1 MRDVTSTAP
10 TTALAPRK
18 TARWNKPSPWVV
30 ALAIVVCVAFTLP
43 VLWLLAGS
51 LRPANEIFSS
61 LSPLSWRILIPS
73 EVSLDNY
80 TAMLFG
86 PFGRALIN
94 SLVVCLLSV
103 AFGTVLCALAA
114 YALSVLRFRGRGI
127 VFAVIVVGFMIPF
140 EAIAIPLSQL
150 FTGWGLSNTII
161 GLVLPGIGNGL
172 AVFNLRQH
180 FLSIPPSYREAAM
193 IDGASEPRIFV
204 SIYWPLGGGAL
215 VNSALLIFLGQWG
228 SFLWPLLVV
237 SDRNLQLAPVAL
249 SQAFGEHT
257 ANFGQHFAG
266 AVILSLIPAVL
277 MFIMQRSFGGLSI
290 ASGEK

>member
-1 MRDVTSTAP
+1 MADATATRAP
-10 TTALAPRK
+10 RARRHRGSARWNRSSPWSTALA
-18 TARWNKPSPWVV
+18 V
-30 ALAIVVCVAFTLP
+30 LVCAVFILP
-43 VLWLLAGS
+43 VLWLFIGS

-61 LSPLSWRILIPS
+61 LSPLSWDILVPS
-73 EVSLDNY
+73 QVSLDNY

-86 PFGRALIN
+86 PFGRALVN

-103 AFGTVLCALAA
+103 AIGTVLCALAA
-114 YALSVLRFRGRGI
+114 YAVSVLRFPGRGL
-127 VFAVIVVGFMIPF
+127 VFAVIVIGFMIPF

-150 FTGWGLSNTII
+150 FTGWGLTNTIV

-180 FLSIPPSYREAAM
+180 FLSIPRSYREAAM
-193 IDGASEPRIFV
+193 IDGASEPRVFG

-237 SDRNLQLAPVAL
+237 SDSDLQVAPVAL

-257 ANFGQHFAG
+257 SNFGQHFAG

>member
-1 MRDVTSTAP
+1 MVF
-10 TTALAPRK
+10 
-18 TARWNKPSPWVV
+18 V
-30 ALAIVVCVAFTLP
+30 LP
-43 VLWLLAGS
+43 VLWLLVGS
-51 LRPANEIFSS
+51 LRPADEIFSS
-61 LSPLSWRILIPS
+61 LSPLSWRILVPS
-73 EVSLDNY
+73 QVTFENFAGL
-80 TAMLFG
+80 LLG
-86 PFGRALIN
+86 PFGRALVV
-94 SLVVCLLSV
+94 SLLVCLISV
-103 AFGTVLCALAA
+103 AVGTVLCALAA
-114 YALSVLRFRGRGI
+114 YAVAVLRFPGRGI

-150 FTGWGLSNTII
+150 FTGWGLTNTII

-180 FLSIPPSYREAAM
+180 FLSIPASYREAAM
-193 IDGASEPRIFV
+193 IDGASEPRIFG

-237 SDRNLQLAPVAL
+237 SDRSLQVAPVAL

-257 ANFGQHFAG
+257 SNFGQHFAG